1 MFLFGSLRTFGT
13 PDPSCGSNSDRRH
26 LRAARVS
33 RFSNYFVAPR
43 GFGPKRHMRREIA
56 HQIPSLDGLRA
67 ISITLVILGH
77 AIGTKGFIGITARPF
92 FWPFPILGVTVFFV
106 ISGFLITRILL
117 REMEKPGG
125 LRLSKF
131 YLRRTLRIFP
141 PFYFYLLIML
151 ALSLFKVVE
160 IPLQN
165 FAFAATYTTN
175 NPWVEWNWFLG
186 HTWSLSIEEQF
197 YLLWPGALLLAG
209 KRGATGLLWG
219 LIILCPLLRAAI
231 YHWHIISDEGAL
243 QFGAHAAAD
252 SLATGCLLAFKRD
265 WLHEKRFYL
274 RVLESRWF
282 FVVPL
287 SVIAITLLQPNHPI
301 FCALIAK
308 SAINLGIGLSMDW
321 CVTNYKS
328 LVGRILNSTPMVFIG
343 VISYSLYLWQQPF
356 MRRNSDQIINYFPV
370 NVLLALT
377 CAVLSYYTIERS
389 SFKVRRK
396 LERRWLHIER
406 PEPAHNEV
414 LV

>member
-1 MFLFGSLRTFGT
+1 
-13 PDPSCGSNSDRRH
+13 
-26 LRAARVS
+26 
-33 RFSNYFVAPR
+33 
-43 GFGPKRHMRREIA
+43 MRREIA

-67 ISITLVILGH
+67 ISIMLVIFGH
-77 AIGTKGFIGITARPF
+77 AIGSKGFIGISALPF
-92 FWPFPILGVTVFFV
+92 LWPLSILGVTVFFV

-117 REMEKPGG
+117 REMATPGG

-151 ALSLFKVVE
+151 ALSLFQVVE
-160 IPLQN
+160 IPMQN

-175 NPWVEWNWFLG
+175 YSWVKSNWFLT
-186 HTWSLSIEEQF
+186 HTWSLSVEEQF
-197 YLLWPGALLLAG
+197 YLLWPGALLLVG
-209 KRGATGLLWG
+209 KRGGIVVLWG
-219 LIILCPLLRAAI
+219 LIFLCPFLRAALH
-231 YHWHIISDEGAL
+231 HWHIVNDGTL
-243 QFGAHAAAD
+243 QFGAHSAAD

-274 RVLESRWF
+274 RILESRWF

-287 SVIAITLLQPNHPI
+287 LVIAITLFQTNHPL
-301 FCALIAK
+301 FLSLIGK

-356 MRRNSDQIINYFPV
+356 VRRGTDQVINYFPV

-377 CAVLSYYTIERS
+377 CAVLSYYTIERY
-389 SFKVRRK
+389 SFTVRRK

-414 LV
+414 LI